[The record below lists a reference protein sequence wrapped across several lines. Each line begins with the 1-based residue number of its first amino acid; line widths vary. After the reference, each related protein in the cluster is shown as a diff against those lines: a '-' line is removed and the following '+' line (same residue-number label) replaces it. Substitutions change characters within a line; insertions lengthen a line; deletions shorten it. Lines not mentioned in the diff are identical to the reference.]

1 MIQKGYLTHLNL
13 HHFEEI
19 IEDRG
24 DFIVIKLGQGKKT
37 MLNFSRNTWVLAQN
51 HQRWTNQNKIYHG
64 TSWNRLIMGEKNIV
78 PPLFRCCKTGTQCT
92 GLTIYIYICFF
103 YYIFTI
109 YVLYIYCIYS
119 VEVTIPS

>member
-24 DFIVIKLGQGKKT
+24 DFIVIKLGQGKKNNVKFFT
-37 MLNFSRNTWVLAQN
+37 QYLGLGPKSSALDKPKQN
-51 HQRWTNQNKIYHG
+51 L
-64 TSWNRLIMGEKNIV
+64 SWNIMEPTDHGRKKHCTPTI
-78 PPLFRCCKTGTQCT
+78 PLLQDWYPMYRSY
-92 GLTIYIYICFF
+92 YIYICFF
-103 YYIFTI
+103 YYICTI
-109 YVLYIYCIYS
+109 YIYCIYS

>member
-13 HHFEEI
+13 HHFEEV

-24 DFIVIKLGQGKKT
+24 DLYSQYLGLGPKSSAFDKPK
-37 MLNFSRNTWVLAQN
+37 QN
-51 HQRWTNQNKIYHG
+51 L
-64 TSWNRLIMGEKNIV
+64 SWNIMEPTDHGRKKKCTPTI
-78 PPLFRCCKTGTQCT
+78 PLLQDWYPMYRSYY
-92 GLTIYIYICFF
+92 IYIYLLYI

-109 YVLYIYCIYS
+109 YLLYIYIYCIYS

>member
-37 MLNFSRNTWVLAQN
+37 MLKFSRNTWVLAQN

-64 TSWNRLIMGEKNIV
+64 TSWNRLIMGEKKHCTPTI
-78 PPLFRCCKTGTQCT
+78 PLLQDWYPMYRSY
-92 GLTIYIYICFF
+92 YIYICFF

>member
-24 DFIVIKLGQGKKT
+24 DFIVIKLGQGKKNNVKFFT
-37 MLNFSRNTWVLAQN
+37 QYLGLGPKSSALDKPKQN
-51 HQRWTNQNKIYHG
+51 L
-64 TSWNRLIMGEKNIV
+64 SWNIMEPTDHGRKKTLYPHYSVVARLV
-78 PPLFRCCKTGTQCT
+78 PNVPVL
-92 GLTIYIYICFF
+92 LYIYICFF

-109 YVLYIYCIYS
+109 YLLYMYYIYTVYILLK
-119 VEVTIPS
+119 